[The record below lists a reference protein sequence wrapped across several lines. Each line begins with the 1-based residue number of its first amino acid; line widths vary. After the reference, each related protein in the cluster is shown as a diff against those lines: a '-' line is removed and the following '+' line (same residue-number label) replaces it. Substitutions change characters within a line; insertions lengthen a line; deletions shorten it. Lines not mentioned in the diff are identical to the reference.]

1 MAKNK
6 TAETE
11 VSVDD
16 FIASVPDEKKQADS
30 KRIAEIM
37 TEVTGSQPKMW
48 GPSIV
53 GFGSYHYRYESGH
66 EGDAPLVGF
75 SPRKDAISLY
85 LASDF
90 EKKESLLEKFGKH
103 KAAKACIYIK
113 KLDDVDLSVFK
124 EMIARSVTYLKNR
137 YPLQ

>member
-11 VSVDD
+11 VIVDD
-16 FIASVPDEKKQADS
+16 FIASVPDEKKRADS
-30 KRIAEIM
+30 KRITEIM
-37 TEVTGSQPKMW
+37 TEVTGFQPKMW

-90 EKKESLLEKFGKH
+90 EKKESLLEKLGKH

-124 EMIARSVTYLKNR
+124 EMIALSVTYLKNR

>member
-11 VSVDD
+11 VIVDD
-16 FIASVPDEKKQADS
+16 FIASVPDEKKRADS
-30 KRIAEIM
+30 KRITEIM
-37 TEVTGSQPKMW
+37 TEVTGFQPKMW

-90 EKKESLLEKFGKH
+90 EKKESLLEKLGKH

-113 KLDDVDLSVFK
+113 KLDDVDLFVFK
-124 EMIARSVTYLKNR
+124 EMIALSVTYLKNR